1 MAGPSCI
8 STCIEVRISR
18 SRWTGAKLQNALYI
32 RQIRRKVGSSTEK
45 RMRNVIP
52 FLAFAA
58 LAAVFTSGCT
68 GPEEKLGRGM
78 SNTFEVA
85 RMGEI
90 RSSVEQTAIF
100 VSPSAGY
107 TFGVIHGFDRTV
119 ARTAMGVYE
128 VATFP
133 LPPYQPVFTS
143 YIRPG
148 PVFPESYK
156 PGRVSEGLFD
166 TDTYMGF
173 SGGDVAPFI
182 PGSRFRVFDN

>member
-1 MAGPSCI
+1 
-8 STCIEVRISR
+8 
-18 SRWTGAKLQNALYI
+18 
-32 RQIRRKVGSSTEK
+32 
-45 RMRNVIP
+45 MRNVIP
-52 FLAFAA
+52 FLAIAA
-58 LAAVFTSGCT
+58 LAAVFTSGCA
-68 GPEEKLGRGM
+68 GPEAKLGRGM
-78 SNTFEVA
+78 TDSFEIV

-90 RSSVEQTAIF
+90 RRSVEQTAVF
-100 VSPSAGY
+100 DSPSAGY
-107 TFGVIHGFDRTV
+107 TVGLIRGFNHTV
-119 ARTAMGVYE
+119 ARTAVGAFE
-128 VATFP
+128 VVTFP

-143 YIRPG
+143 YVKPG